1 MLEGF
6 CGKRRTMKPTYSN
19 DRSAPRMRK
28 AEFSKSVI
36 TNELFKKFKKEFP
49 EYKDLTWKEFYQ
61 CWLNIAKKIREQ
73 VVQNPL
79 GVKLGSYLGE
89 IKLQYI
95 PYKFKAVNH
104 WESIKVGEKIP
115 YLNIETKGK
124 VPRIKWERRQ
134 AVKFN
139 KILQFYAFDE
149 TREVKKLAAEYI
161 RNDNADKIRTARVTI
176 GGHSV
181 WRQKFKKQ

>member
-1 MLEGF
+1 V
-6 CGKRRTMKPTYSN
+6 KPTYSN
-19 DRSAPRMRK
+19 DRKAPRMRK

-49 EYKDLTWKEFYQ
+49 EYKNLTWKEFYQ
-61 CWLNIAKKIREQ
+61 YWLDIAKKIRYE
-73 VVQNPL
+73 VIYNPL

-89 IKLQYI
+89 LKMQFI
-95 PYKFKAVNH
+95 PYKFKAVDYGK
-104 WESIKVGEKIP
+104 SIELGEKVP

-149 TREVKKLAAEYI
+149 TREVKELAKKYI
-161 RNDNADKIRTARVTI
+161 RDDNVDKIRTARITI

>member
-1 MLEGF
+1 
-6 CGKRRTMKPTYSN
+6 MKPTYSN
-19 DRSAPRMRK
+19 DRKAPRMRK

-49 EYKDLTWKEFYQ
+49 EYKNLTWKEFYQ
-61 CWLNIAKKIREQ
+61 YWLDIAKKIRYE
-73 VVQNPL
+73 VIYNPL

-89 IKLQYI
+89 LKMQFI
-95 PYKFKAVNH
+95 PYKFKAVDYGK
-104 WESIKVGEKIP
+104 SIELGEKVP

-149 TREVKKLAAEYI
+149 TREVKELAKKYI
-161 RNDNADKIRTARVTI
+161 RDDNVDKIRTEELL
-176 GGHSV
+176 
-181 WRQKFKKQ
+181 